1 VRLRRRCAGIS
12 RSWRSRALLPV
23 LAVAILVAGCGA
35 GASHYAAVLDSI
47 QFPAGWQLVH
57 TASKDGIAECTI
69 APNCP
74 YVTRWYLVEG
84 QPIDALASAKQA
96 VTTAGFTI
104 DHVSGPKCDFAGG
117 PACLFE
123 AYKDQDA
130 LQITLENPGDDED
143 GLGLAQQGKTLIR
156 VMSYGK

>member
-1 VRLRRRCAGIS
+1 MRLRRWCAGIS

-57 TASKDGIAECTI
+57 TASKDGITECTI

-74 YVTRWYLVEG
+74 YVARWYLVAG
-84 QPIDALASAKQA
+84 QPIDALAPAKQA

-104 DHVSGPKCDFAGG
+104 DSVLGSKCEFPSG
-117 PACLFE
+117 PACSFD
-123 AYKDQDA
+123 AHKDHDA
-130 LQITLENPGDDED
+130 LQIVLESPGDDED
-143 GLGLAQQGKTLIR
+143 GLGLAQPGKTLIR